1 MHAPTSAL
9 RSCLTV
15 PLALSA
21 LALATG
27 SAFAQ
32 AVPPEECGA
41 TTTTCSSFGE
51 SFASGGLSGETFAD
65 FPADSFV
72 VSPPSCE
79 TDATV
84 TLMYHTSGIATGP
97 FPGTFEETG
106 TYVLGPEASGVGSLR
121 PLIDFQ
127 ASYSIQ
133 SGSTTVTGTKHIP
146 PDVSPPAVAQCY
158 RTVIAGSGGVCVR
171 SAVGSGNF
179 TYQATI
185 RSATGTTSTS
195 GNGGTNIFQH
205 RFEPS
210 CNFGPDRPQVP
221 SSARRAAGS
230 STACSRTRATA

>member
-1 MHAPTSAL
+1 
-9 RSCLTV
+9 
-15 PLALSA
+15 
-21 LALATG
+21 
-27 SAFAQ
+27 
-32 AVPPEECGA
+32 
-41 TTTTCSSFGE
+41 
-51 SFASGGLSGETFAD
+51 
-65 FPADSFV
+65 
-72 VSPPSCE
+72 
-79 TDATV
+79 
-84 TLMYHTSGIATGP
+84 MYHTSGIATGP

-210 CNFGPDRPQVP
+210 CNFGPDLPT
-221 SSARRAAGS
+221 
-230 STACSRTRATA
+230 STEQCKKGGWQQYGVFKNQGDCVSYVQTGGKNPPDGP